1 MNKSL
6 GEMINRLTSKHYSDE
21 KLQKIEINLKEQLD
35 QIIAKKANQS
45 FDNLS
50 RSIETEIDAA
60 YNTIA

>member
-1 MNKSL
+1 MDKSL

-60 YNTIA
+60 FDTIA